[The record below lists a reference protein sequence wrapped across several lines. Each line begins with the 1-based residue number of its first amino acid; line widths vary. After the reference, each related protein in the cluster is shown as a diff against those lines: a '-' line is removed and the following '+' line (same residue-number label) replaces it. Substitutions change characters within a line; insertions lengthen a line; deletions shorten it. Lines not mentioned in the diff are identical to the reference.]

1 MHLVDRGGELF
12 VQWMS
17 RLSGRMSGYERRS
30 AVVGVGLLLALAVTY
45 CLLFDEVGQD
55 DRNLL
60 RLSVLLGLAYVTG
73 YARIIIPR
81 RQGVTTF
88 NIREASY
95 SLLLI
100 GGEPRLVIPALVA
113 LRMHQWWLTGN
124 TTKWRLLTA
133 ATGLETILVQTWVF
147 HHFGL
152 LGSPDSVTLPV
163 VLQAAPYLAASALL
177 SFGVFSLVHPARSV
191 KDTAKLVPP
200 RVIAGVS
207 ALSWTASL
215 LGMVFFV
222 PEVDEPRR
230 IIANFGPFLLLG
242 LAAAVNLKQ
251 FNRAQQWSQAS
262 RLIDS
267 WDMSASQ
274 VLQLVQRI
282 HRLSPRA
289 AQILLVE
296 DRSSGK
302 TFRAWTSSF
311 GMRNSVEVIDG
322 TLEEVLVDYPE
333 SGNQVRRGDP
343 WNQPGAVGWL
353 TSDTS
358 RPGIA
363 LLQVSP
369 RVQVPVLPAIPQS
382 GITYL
387 TLPAEALLDQLARA
401 ARLHEAA
408 QVAGNGLPGT
418 LRNLTEGFA
427 TVGGDGRIKSW
438 NRSLERLTGVL
449 EGDAVGGT
457 ITDHFETTQVVGADD
472 NKPLLSLRQP
482 DGALLLIH
490 ATVSTVESH
499 IGRDTVYAFRD
510 VTETVAMVESRNQF
524 LAYVAHELKSP
535 LMTLHLQA
543 DELEDRLGPDDD
555 LVNGFNAVLAQLT
568 SYLSDMSTASE
579 MGTSHT
585 TLTSSSHS
593 VPGRRVLEFPWLDKT
608 REVYERIEIVES
620 AQFRVVADLLRS
632 RQVLTNIV
640 SNALKYSPNESPILI
655 EFGVAAGGV
664 FGYYKVT
671 DRGIG
676 VPSGDRDR
684 VFEPY
689 FRARNSGGAGG
700 GGLGLALSHNL
711 ARQMGGDLRYEP
723 NPDGGSIFTFYV
735 PLARS
740 EPQDEVPREAHAD
753 A

>member
-1 MHLVDRGGELF
+1 M
-12 VQWMS
+12 QWLT
-17 RLSGRMSGYERRS
+17 RLSGRMSGYEKRS
-30 AVVGVGLLLALAVTY
+30 AIVGAGLLLALAVTY
-45 CLLFDEVGQD
+45 CLLFGEVGQN
-55 DRNLL
+55 DRGLL
-60 RLSVLLGLAYVTG
+60 RLSVLLGLAYITG

-113 LRMHQWWLTGN
+113 LRVHQWWLTGN

-152 LGSPDSVTLPV
+152 LGAPDNVTLPV
-163 VLQAAPYLAASALL
+163 VLEAAPYLAASALL

-191 KDTAKLVPP
+191 KATAKLVPP
-200 RVIAGVS
+200 RVIVGVC
-207 ALSWTASL
+207 ALSWAASL
-215 LGMVFFV
+215 LGMLFFV
-222 PEVDEPRR
+222 PEIDGARR
-230 IIANFGPFLLLG
+230 TIASFGPFLLLG

-262 RLIDS
+262 RLIGS

-302 TFRAWTSSF
+302 TFRAWTSTF
-311 GMRNSVEVIDG
+311 GMRSSVEVLEG

-343 WNQPGAVGWL
+343 WNHPGAVGWL

-363 LLQVSP
+363 LLQIAP
-369 RVQVPVLPAIPQS
+369 RVQVPVLPAIPQ
-382 GITYL
+382 GTTYL

-408 QVAGNGLPGT
+408 RVAGNGLPGT

-438 NRSLERLTGVL
+438 NRALERLTGIS

-457 ITDHFETTQVVGADD
+457 IEDHFETTQVVGADD
-472 NKPLLSLRQP
+472 NRPLLSLQHP

-499 IGRDTVYAFRD
+499 IGRDTVYTFRD

-524 LAYVAHELKSP
+524 LAFVAHELKSP

-555 LVNGFNAVLAQLT
+555 LVNGFNAVLTQLT
-568 SYLSDMSTASE
+568 SYLADMSTASE

-620 AQFRVVADLLRS
+620 ARFRVVADLLRS

-640 SNALKYSPNESPILI
+640 SNALKYSPHESPILI
-655 EFGVAAGGV
+655 EFGVDADNV
-664 FGYYKVT
+664 FGYYQVT

-676 VPSGDRDR
+676 IPSGDRDR

-689 FRARNSGGAGG
+689 FRARNSGRGSG

-723 NPDGGSIFTFYV
+723 NPGGGSIFTFYV

-740 EPQDEVPREAHAD
+740 EAQDEIPSEAHAD

>member
-1 MHLVDRGGELF
+1 MQLGERGVQT
-12 VQWMS
+12 VQWLT
-17 RLSGRMSGYERRS
+17 RLSGRMSGFEKRS
-30 AVVGVGLLLALAVTY
+30 AIVGAVLLLALGVTY
-45 CLLFDEVGQD
+45 CLLFNETGQEERD
-55 DRNLL
+55 LL

-81 RQGVTTF
+81 HQDVTTF

-113 LRMHQWWLTGN
+113 LRAHQWWLTGN
-124 TTKWRLLTA
+124 TAKWRLLTA

-152 LGSPDSVTLPV
+152 LGSPDSVTIQV
-163 VLQAAPYLAASALL
+163 VLQAAPYLAASSLL
-177 SFGVFSLVHPARSV
+177 SFLVFSLVHPARSV
-191 KDTAKLVPP
+191 KDTARLVPP
-200 RVIAGVS
+200 RVIAGVC
-207 ALSWTASL
+207 ALSWAASL

-222 PEVDEPRR
+222 PETYGAHHS
-230 IIANFGPFLLLG
+230 IASFGPFLLLS
-242 LAAAVNLKQ
+242 LAAAVSLKQ

-262 RLIDS
+262 RLIDV

-274 VLQLVQRI
+274 IMQLVQRI

-296 DRSSGK
+296 DRSADR
-302 TFRAWTSSF
+302 TYRAWTSGY
-311 GMRNSVEVIDG
+311 GMRCSVEVLDRP
-322 TLEEVLVDYPE
+322 LEEVRAEYPE
-333 SGNQVRRGDP
+333 AGTQVRRGDP
-343 WNQPGAVGWL
+343 WNHPGVTGWL

-358 RPGIA
+358 RPGIV
-363 LLQVSP
+363 LFQVSP
-369 RVQVPVLPAIPQS
+369 PVRVQILPAIPQS
-382 GITYL
+382 GVTFL

-401 ARLHEAA
+401 VRLHEAA
-408 QVAGNGLPGT
+408 RIAGNGLPGT
-418 LRNLTEGFA
+418 LQNLTEGFA
-427 TVGGDGRIKSW
+427 TVGQDGRIKSW
-438 NRSLERLTGVL
+438 NRALERLTGVP
-449 EGDAVGGT
+449 EEDAIGGE
-457 ITDHFETTQVVGADD
+457 ISDHFETSQVVGADD

-524 LAYVAHELKSP
+524 LAFVAHELKSP

-543 DELEDRLGPDDD
+543 DELEDRLGADDE
-555 LVNGFNAVLAQLT
+555 LVSGFNAVLTQLT

-585 TLTSSSHS
+585 TLQSSSQS

-608 REVYERIEIVES
+608 REVYDRIEVVEVDD
-620 AQFRVVADLLRS
+620 QFRVVADLLRS

-640 SNALKYSPNESPILI
+640 SNALKYSPQESPVRI
-655 EFGVAAGGV
+655 EYGVDTDGL
-664 FGYYKVT
+664 FGYYRVT

-676 VPSGDRDR
+676 IPPGDRTR

-689 FRARNSGGAGG
+689 FRARNSGMVGG

-723 NPDGGSIFTFYV
+723 NPEGGSVFTFYV
-735 PLARS
+735 PLAQS
-740 EPQDEVPREAHAD
+740 EPRDEVPGEAYAD
-753 A
+753 T